1 MELYKQIKRYRTDM
15 NLSQEELAEKY
26 MSQDKL
32 FLIGKMIKVIQ
43 IFIACYC

>member
-15 NLSQEELAEKY
+15 NLSQEELAEK